1 MSALVG
7 ALVGLVGAA
16 FVPLTAYR
24 LAVPRD
30 MPARVACEYCGAP
43 LGWWGN
49 GCRVC
54 GRTLAVPWWLTALIG
69 AAVCGGL
76 GWRLGLAVA
85 LVPYLLLGVLGVLL
99 AVVDLACRRLPN
111 MLVEPAIPA
120 GAVLLAVASVG
131 QWSALGR
138 AGLAAVVLGGVFLV
152 LWLLPGG
159 GMGLGDVKLA
169 VLLGL
174 FLGWLG
180 WGEVLSG
187 ALLPFL
193 LHGPVA
199 LVLLI
204 SGRVGRRSRL
214 PFGPA
219 MLAGAWL
226 AIVGRHWLLGA

>member
-1 MSALVG
+1 VSAVLG
-7 ALVGLVGAA
+7 AVVGLTAGA
-16 FVPLTAYR
+16 FVPLSAYR
-24 LAVPRD
+24 LAVPRE
-30 MPARVACEYCGAP
+30 MPVRAACEHCGAP
-43 LGWWGN
+43 LGWWGSR
-49 GCRVC
+49 CRAC
-54 GRTLAVPWWLTALIG
+54 GRALAVPWWVTALAG
-69 AAVCGGL
+69 AVVCGGL
-76 GWRLGLAVA
+76 GWRFGLGVA
-85 LVPYLLLGVLGVLL
+85 LVPYLLLGALGVLL
-99 AVVDLACRRLPN
+99 AVIDLACKRLPN

-120 GAVLLAVASVG
+120 GAVLLAVADWTS
-131 QWSALGR
+131 LGR
-138 AGLAAVVLGGVFLV
+138 AALGAAALGGVYLV

-159 GMGLGDVKLA
+159 GIGLGDVKLA

-180 WGEVLSG
+180 WGEVLAG

-204 SGRVGRRSRL
+204 GGRVGRRSRL

-226 AIVGRHWLLGA
+226 AIVGRHWLVGA

>member
-1 MSALVG
+1 LSAVVG
-7 ALVGLVGAA
+7 AVVGLTAGA

-24 LAVPRD
+24 LAVSRE
-30 MPARVACEYCGAP
+30 MPVRSACEHCEAP
-43 LGWWGN
+43 LGWWGSR
-49 GCRVC
+49 CRAC
-54 GRTLAVPWWLTALIG
+54 GRALAVPWWVTALAG
-69 AAVCGGL
+69 AVVGGGL
-76 GWRLGLAVA
+76 GWRLGLGVA
-85 LVPYLLLGVLGVLL
+85 LVPYLLLGALGVLL
-99 AVVDLACRRLPN
+99 AVIDLACKRLPN
-111 MLVEPAIPA
+111 VLVEPAIPA
-120 GAVLLAVASVG
+120 GAVLLAVADWTS
-131 QWSALGR
+131 LGR
-138 AGLAAVVLGGVFLV
+138 AGLAAAALGGVYLV

-159 GMGLGDVKLA
+159 GIGLGDVKLA

-180 WGEVLSG
+180 WGEVLAG

-204 SGRVGRRSRL
+204 GGRVGRRSRL

-226 AIVGRHWLLGA
+226 AIVGRHWLLAA